1 MLNTAKDSNPSE
13 LLSKPAKQ
21 EYNAKNTHWAWPAL
35 VIIILIENNPA
46 PNNSHHK
53 ATPRR
58 DNPLNCPKFVWKV
71 PDW

>member
-35 VIIILIENNPA
+35 VIIILIENNLALIIPITKQRLVETE
-46 PNNSHHK
+46 SLKIH
-53 ATPRR
+53 
-58 DNPLNCPKFVWKV
+58 
-71 PDW
+71 